1 MLVPSPPSDPPPEP
15 PSSGPPS
22 EPKSFLRALIGVV
35 SLVLSMV
42 VIPAGFV
49 MLVTDM
55 HAGDASRRAL
65 VKALSVLSVG
75 GGLMALGIALLIW
88 EMSVRY
94 GVRR

>member
-1 MLVPSPPSDPPPEP
+1 MTATPPPVP
-15 PSSGPPS
+15 APDAPGPGG

-35 SLVLSMV
+35 SLVLSMI

-49 MLVTDM
+49 LLVADM
-55 HAGDASRRAL
+55 QDGDSSRRAL
-65 VKALSVLSVG
+65 LNALAVLSVG
-75 GGLMALGIALLIW
+75 GGLMALGVAILIW

>member
-1 MLVPSPPSDPPPEP
+1 MPATAPPPAPAPEP
-15 PSSGPPS
+15 PGSPE

-35 SLVLSMV
+35 SLVLSMI

-49 MLVTDM
+49 LLVTDM
-55 HAGDASRRAL
+55 QAGPANRRTMMNAL
-65 VKALSVLSVG
+65 GVLSIG
-75 GGLMALGIALLIW
+75 GGLLALGVSMLIW

>member
-1 MLVPSPPSDPPPEP
+1 MAAPTPPPPPSPESPP
-15 PSSGPPS
+15 GPPD

-35 SLVLSMV
+35 SLVLSMI

-49 MLVTDM
+49 LLVTGLN
-55 HAGDASRRAL
+55 AGSYNTRPMVNAL
-65 VKALSVLSVG
+65 GVLSIG
-75 GGLMALGIALLIW
+75 GGLLALGVSMLIW

>member
-1 MLVPSPPSDPPPEP
+1 MTAAPPPVPSPESP
-15 PSSGPPS
+15 GPPD

-49 MLVTDM
+49 LLVTDM
-55 HAGDASRRAL
+55 QAGDSSRRGLLNAL
-65 VKALSVLSVG
+65 AVLSIG
-75 GGLMALGIALLIW
+75 GGLMALGIAMLIW

>member
-1 MLVPSPPSDPPPEP
+1 MTATPPPLPSPE
-15 PSSGPPS
+15 SSGPPD

-35 SLVLSMV
+35 SLVLSMI

-49 MLVTDM
+49 LLVTDM
-55 HAGDASRRAL
+55 QAGESSRRAL
-65 VKALSVLSVG
+65 VRALAVRSAG
-75 GGLMALGIALLIW
+75 GGLMALGIAMLIW